1 MKDNLDTIVIL
12 AGGLAT
18 RLRPLTENIPKSLLD
33 ISGKPFISHQLDY
46 IKSQKIKNVVIC
58 SGFLG
63 NKIKNFIGDG
73 LQYNLSIKYS
83 FDGETL
89 LGTGG
94 ALKKAINL
102 LPNNFFVI
110 YGDSF
115 LPINFEEIK
124 KFYFDNKIENL
135 ITIYKNNNRFDKSN
149 IVFKDNRIVNYDK
162 IKNFQD
168 MQYIDYGLSI
178 LSKSSLQ
185 NYHNKKKFDL
195 GDLFKSLSVENKLYG
210 LEVFKRFYEIGSY
223 EGIKETNKF
232 LKNFKFED

>member
-33 ISGKPFISHQLDY
+33 ISGKPFISYQLDY

-149 IVFKDNRIVNYDK
+149 IFFKDNRIVNYDK

-185 NYHNKKKFDL
+185 KYHNKKKFDL